1 MTLDEKFC
9 LLESYLKL
17 KDVLLCLQ
25 VERDELRD
33 LKRLSDDMGVPPKGG
48 SISDPTG
55 NAAVMLAQSIDEVD
69 GLIQDVLYKMRGVRE
84 FITYANGITQK
95 EKLILLMRYV
105 RGASNIAIGTEMGL
119 PSKSAVQKRIKRIVQ
134 RMSPQK

>member
-1 MTLDEKFC
+1 MTLEEKFC

-55 NAAVMLAQSIDEVD
+55 NAAVMLAQSIEEVD
-69 GLIQDVLYKMRGVRE
+69 ELIQDVLHRMSMVRAL
-84 FITYANGITQK
+84 INDSTGITQR
-95 EKLILLMRYV
+95 EKLFLLMRYV
-105 RGASNIAIGTEMGL
+105 RGASNIAIGAEMGL

-134 RMSPQK
+134 RMIPQK